1 VIMEDRVHSEES
13 VRAFAGGN
21 AEHYVGCFRQFSEAP
36 HRKLRFN
43 LAAFLGQPVWLA
55 YRKLYGALAG
65 LLIGYLAY
73 ASLFLYLSW
82 QEPLAPVGVATF
94 NLVGVILFFA
104 LPGYLGNYLY
114 WRKYQRVLRKA
125 DDGERDPAGRLT
137 AIRGSGGTSP
147 LGAWLVVALFAS
159 PVLWAG
165 FQASRFVDTGYV
177 FDATGPL
184 TVEEVEANFLSS
196 MDLGLSADR
205 RACVLREV
213 GERAKAAGDP
223 ETLEPGRI
231 EMIPE
236 ENWQGIGV
244 FGRRLMLTQ
253 AIATKALYACL
264 ERSP

>member
-1 VIMEDRVHSEES
+1 MENRVHSEES

-21 AEHYVGCFRQFSEAP
+21 ADYYVGCFRQFSEAP

-43 LAAFLGQPVWLA
+43 LAACLGQPVWLV
-55 YRKLYGALAG
+55 YRKLYAALAG
-65 LLIGYLAY
+65 LLIAYLAY

-94 NLVGVILFFA
+94 NMVGAILFFA
-104 LPGYLGNYLY
+104 VPGYLGNYLY
-114 WRKYQRVLRKA
+114 WRKYLRVLRRVDA
-125 DDGERDPAGRLT
+125 GERDPAGRLK

-147 LGAWLVVALFAS
+147 TGAWVVVALFAS

-165 FQASRFVDTGYV
+165 FQASRFLDTGYV

-184 TVEEVEANFLSS
+184 TLEEVEANFLSS
-196 MDLGLSADR
+196 MDLGLSPDR
-205 RACVLREV
+205 RACVLREL

-223 ETLEPGRI
+223 ETLESGQI

-236 ENWQGIGV
+236 ERWQDIGV
-244 FGRRLMLTQ
+244 FGRRLVLTQ
-253 AIATKALYACL
+253 VITTKALYACP
-264 ERSP
+264 ERLP